1 VVSLKQLIFI
11 GFLFLALEAW
21 ANDSLVCQ
29 GKYSHDTL
37 KNGIWVCRSGKIV
50 RKKEH
55 YKNGVLTSY
64 ILFNEKGQMVET
76 KNRKGKI
83 KKYNPCGC

>member
-1 VVSLKQLIFI
+1 VLKLKQLICI
-11 GFLFLALEAW
+11 GFLFLGLEAW
-21 ANDSLVCQ
+21 ASDSLACQ
-29 GKYSHDTL
+29 GKYGIDKL
-37 KNGIWVCRSGKIV
+37 KNGIWICRSGKIV

-55 YKNGVLTSY
+55 YKNGVLVSY

-83 KKYNPCGC
+83 KKFNPCGC